1 MKKILPGEITFTL
14 ILFLQTHDKFFAREI
29 IEDFATEYSIGAPK
43 NSSPTM
49 EDIKIIEP
57 PGFISD

>member
-1 MKKILPGEITFTL
+1 M
-14 ILFLQTHDKFFAREI
+14 QTHDKFFAREI

-43 NSSPTM
+43 NSSPAM

-57 PGFISD
+57 PGFISDLKHESGYIELKKF